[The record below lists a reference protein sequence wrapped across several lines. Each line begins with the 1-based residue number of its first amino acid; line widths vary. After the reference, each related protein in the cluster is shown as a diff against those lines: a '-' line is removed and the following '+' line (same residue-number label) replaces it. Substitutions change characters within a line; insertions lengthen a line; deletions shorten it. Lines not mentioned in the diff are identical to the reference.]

1 MPNEHYIRKRSL
13 YFSIIIPI
21 YNGLS
26 NGLPK
31 CLESI
36 WRQSI
41 DISLYEVICID
52 DCSSDNT
59 KDWLKDEMQTHSN
72 LRLIENEHNMRQ
84 GGARNRGFREAKGK
98 YIMLIDQD
106 DYYHDDAFSKVYEH
120 LIKSDLEILI
130 VDCAYQSPGKVSNK
144 LQHLFP
150 HREVMTGDEIIERNT
165 IPYAPWK
172 FIFLRTLVLGNNLFF
187 KENERIEDVDW
198 VHLLVHHAQRV
209 QYQPILFIH
218 YNKSNIST
226 TMTTYKSVETVYSTI
241 RLGKRLDNMVHTTFA
256 NSTEKVRLYIKHLSQ
271 MFYHIGLR
279 NYFFI
284 YDSISNKS
292 KVIKLNI
299 SQTHYYHDLLIRIA
313 QHHSS
318 IFGFASN
325 CCVPFSR
332 LAIWAYRK
340 IKYS

>member
-1 MPNEHYIRKRSL
+1 MNP

-21 YNGLS
+21 YNGIS
-26 NGLPK
+26 NGLPE
-31 CLESI
+31 CLMSI
-36 WRQSI
+36 WSQPCNT
-41 DISLYEVICID
+41 SLYEVICVD
-52 DCSSDNT
+52 DCSTDNT
-59 KDWLKDEMQTHSN
+59 KAWLKNEMNDHPN

-84 GGARNRGFREAKGK
+84 GGARNRGFRAAKGK

-106 DYYHDDAFSKVYEH
+106 DYYHKDVFSEVYDH

-130 VDCAYQSPGKVSNK
+130 VDCAYQSPGKASNK
-144 LQHLFP
+144 IQHNFP
-150 HREVMTGDEIIERNT
+150 HKEVMTGDEIIERNT

-172 FIFLRTLVLGNNLFF
+172 FIFLRSLVLGNNLFF

-198 VHLLVHHAQRV
+198 VHLLVHNAQRV

-226 TMTTYKSVETVYSTI
+226 TMTTYKSIETVYSTI

-256 NSTEKVRLYIKHLSQ
+256 KSSEKVRIYIKHLSQ

-279 NYFFI
+279 NFFFI

-292 KVIKLNI
+292 NIISQNI
-299 SQTHYYHDLLIRIA
+299 SKNNNQKDLMIGVA
-313 QHHSS
+313 QHHPALFS
-318 IFGFASN
+318 FVSN

-332 LAIWAYRK
+332 IAMWAYRK

>member
-1 MPNEHYIRKRSL
+1 MNP
-13 YFSIIIPI
+13 YFSIIIPV
-21 YNGLS
+21 YNGVN

-31 CLESI
+31 CLASI
-36 WRQSI
+36 WSQPI
-41 DISLYEVICID
+41 DTSLYEVICVD

-59 KDWLKDEMQTHSN
+59 KAWLKKEMKDHSN
-72 LRLIENEHNMRQ
+72 LRLIENDHNMRQ
-84 GGARNRGFREAKGK
+84 GGARNRGFRSANGK

-106 DYYHDDAFSKVYEH
+106 DYYHEGVFSIIYNH

-150 HREVMTGDEIIERNT
+150 HREMMTGDEIIERNT

-172 FIFLRTLVLGNNLFF
+172 FIFLRSLVLENDLFF
-187 KENERIEDVDW
+187 EENERIEDVDW

-241 RLGKRLDNMVHTTFA
+241 RLGKRLNNMVHTTFA
-256 NSTEKVRLYIKHLSQ
+256 NSSEKVRIYIKHLSE

-279 NYFFI
+279 NMFFI
-284 YDSISNKS
+284 YDSVSNKS
-292 KVIKLNI
+292 NIIKQNI
-299 SQTHYYHDLLIRIA
+299 FPKPNQQDLLIRTA
-313 QHHSS
+313 QHHTN
-318 IFGFASN
+318 IFAFVSN
-325 CCVPFSR
+325 CCVPISR
-332 LAIWAYRK
+332 IAMWTYRK

>member
-1 MPNEHYIRKRSL
+1 MNPF
-13 YFSIIIPI
+13 FSIIIPV
-21 YNGLS
+21 YNGIS
-26 NGLPK
+26 NGLPQ

-36 WRQSI
+36 WRQPVETP
-41 DISLYEVICID
+41 LYEVVCID
-52 DCSSDNT
+52 DCSTDNT
-59 KDWLKDEMQTHSN
+59 KEWLKKEMTVHPN
-72 LRLIENEHNMRQ
+72 LRLLENEHNMRQ
-84 GGARNRGFREAKGK
+84 GGARNRGFRAANGK

-106 DYYHDDAFSKVYEH
+106 DYYHEGVFSEVYNH
-120 LIKSDLEILI
+120 LAKSDLEILI

-144 LQHLFP
+144 LQHQFP
-150 HREVMTGDEIIERNT
+150 HREVMTGDEIIEKNT

-172 FIFLRTLVLGNNLFF
+172 FIFLRSLVLENNLFF

-241 RLGKRLDNMVHTTFA
+241 RLGKRLDNMCNSTFA
-256 NSTEKVRLYIKHLSQ
+256 HSTEKVRKYINHLSQ

-292 KVIKLNI
+292 DIINQNI
-299 SQTHYYHDLLIRIA
+299 SQTQHHQDLLIRIA

-318 IFGFASN
+318 IFSFVSN

-332 LAIWAYRK
+332 LAMLAYRK